1 MKDIFKILFIVC
13 ISTFYSSSYGQ
24 SCFKNNYSGFSNTTN
39 YLDVDTTNFIVTN
52 GGSQLENYHLSSLK
66 LAIEIGK
73 IADTLGNEI
82 SCSSAGFHQNTP
94 INIIN
99 KFTAYRVEYTPELSV
114 VTGLDKIKFKLR
126 ALVIKPNN
134 ASNAPCVLVTHGN
147 DGVLR
152 DWRGNLL
159 YGVSD
164 LLMKGYVV
172 VIFENLSTQRRVPR
186 SDIWGCISKTY
197 KYVSAPG
204 TPICMSTMLFHIAYI
219 NCGGQQSGSRW
230 KLYNFLTID
239 ALAKYIAQNSS
250 TYNVNPNKLF
260 TYGFS
265 FGSGVAEG
273 FLTKKSEFPSALL
286 YNTSVNHT
294 PIRQAGFNSTVGVNF
309 TIPSADT
316 SKYTILGGIP
326 MSSPLMNADNNCGK
340 VDVYTSDD
348 STKRLLLIHGFADS
362 VTAGSYYFYIYPRK
376 QEILDSVNIKN
387 YLITACGEGHSIFKG
402 FDNFISATGNIFN
415 SKDRNY
421 PFYTFVSNLT
431 TSTINTMKDSLN
443 LNTTYKN
450 FMDTIRGIDNQI
462 FQLYKS
468 GSQFYVNAINNTS
481 YVLCSTE
488 NSYDRKT
495 YIGNE
500 GVYGSTYNAN
510 DWLYKIYNASCELPS
525 GERKAKEIN
534 NINEMG
540 FKSPMLFPNPTTGI
554 FNIEIPV
561 KENIFKYSVVIYN
574 SNGQVVSSQTI
585 NKTYQA
591 GEIIKEQFDI
601 SNQSNG
607 IYFLSIYSGDKIIY
621 NESVILNK

>member
-1 MKDIFKILFIVC
+1 MKYLVVLLDFTKI
-13 ISTFYSSSYGQ
+13 
-24 SCFKNNYSGFSNTTN
+24 
-39 YLDVDTTNFIVTN
+39 
-52 GGSQLENYHLSSLK
+52 
-66 LAIEIGK
+66 
-73 IADTLGNEI
+73 
-82 SCSSAGFHQNTP
+82 HQ
-94 INIIN
+94 INIMN

-172 VIFENLSTQRRVPR
+172 VIYENLSTQRRVPR

-273 FLTKKSEFPSALL
+273 FLTQKTEFPSALL

-309 TIPSADT
+309 TISSADT

-340 VDVYTSDD
+340 VDVYTTDD

-362 VTAGSYYFYIYPRK
+362 ATTGSIYFNVYPRK

-387 YLITACGEGHSIFKG
+387 HLITVCGEGHSIFNG
-402 FDNFISATGNIFN
+402 FDDFISATGNIF
-415 SKDRNY
+415 KTTDRNY
-421 PFYTFVSNLT
+421 PFYSFVKGLTISN
-431 TSTINTMKDSLN
+431 INTMKDSLN

-468 GSQFYVNAINNTS
+468 GSQFFVNAINNTS
-481 YVLCSTE
+481 YILCSTE

-495 YIGNE
+495 YIGND
-500 GVYGSTYNAN
+500 GIYGSTYNAN

-525 GERKAKEIN
+525 GERKAKEMNSIK
-534 NINEMG
+534 EMG
-540 FKSPMLFPNPTTGI
+540 FNIPMLYPNPSNGI
-554 FNIEIPV
+554 FNIDIPV
-561 KENIFKYSVVIYN
+561 IFNIKELTLVIYN
-574 SNGQVVSSQTI
+574 SNGQVVSSQII
-585 NKTYQA
+585 NKTYQT

-607 IYFLSIYSGDKIIY
+607 NYYIQIRSDTRILLSQI
-621 NESVILNK
+621 VILKI